1 MSDIT
6 FLWTADVIIIIVIKH
21 VMVLHLL
28 LTMALQAHLLRGDA
42 LFAMGEYSVA
52 EDAYA
57 DALDLDPSIRR
68 SKSFRVSIRD
78 LPCGHFNLLFQL

>member
-1 MSDIT
+1 
-6 FLWTADVIIIIVIKH
+6 
-21 VMVLHLL
+21 
-28 LTMALQAHLLRGDA
+28 
-42 LFAMGEYSVA
+42 MGEYSVA

-78 LPCGHFNLLFQL
+78 LPCGHFNLLLQL

>member
-1 MSDIT
+1 
-6 FLWTADVIIIIVIKH
+6 
-21 VMVLHLL
+21 
-28 LTMALQAHLLRGDA
+28 
-42 LFAMGEYSVA
+42 MGEYSVA